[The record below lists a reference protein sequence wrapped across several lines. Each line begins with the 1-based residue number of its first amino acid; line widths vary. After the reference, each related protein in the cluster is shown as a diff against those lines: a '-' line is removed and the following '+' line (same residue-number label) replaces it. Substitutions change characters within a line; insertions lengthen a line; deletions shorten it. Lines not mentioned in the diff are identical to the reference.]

1 MSEWHPGD
9 LVLVRDDAP
18 YPAAWEISSAKGKP
32 ALVLKH
38 IHYSMYSQTVE
49 LLIAGGRVFR
59 FRPEDLEVISE
70 TG

>member
-1 MSEWHPGD
+1 MNPGD

-49 LLIAGGRVFR
+49 LLIAGGRVIR